1 MRDIVLQGCDYLQS
15 PSLKM
20 EVVMTQVQQQSYEK
34 AVELIDAANNE
45 DPNTEEVDGKEV
57 AKEWLYG
64 QRMSDMLAVY
74 LPDADDVAKLAVR
87 AQHIQRW
94 KSPRKDY
101 PMNRKGYHLWRTN
114 LYKFHA
120 ETVANL
126 LQQAGYDEAFIERVK
141 LAVAKK
147 SLKTNPDTQ
156 IVEDVAALVFLQLY
170 MLDFYKKFST
180 EYDKE
185 KWIDIIQRTWKKM
198 SPQAHEFALSGK
210 IELPESLVP
219 LIQEALQ

>member
-1 MRDIVLQGCDYLQS
+1 
-15 PSLKM
+15 
-20 EVVMTQVQQQSYEK
+20 MTQAQQNYNK
-34 AVELIDAANNE
+34 AVELIDLANSE
-45 DPNTEEVDGKEV
+45 DPNFELEGDQKI
-57 AKEWLYG
+57 AKELLYG
-64 QRMSDMLAVY
+64 KRMSDMIAIY
-74 LPDADDVAKLAVR
+74 LPDADDVAKLSVR

-120 ETVANL
+120 ETAANL
-126 LQQAGYDEAFIERVK
+126 LKQAGYDDAFIERVK

-147 SLKTNPDTQ
+147 SLKTNLDTQ
-156 IVEDVAALVFLQLY
+156 IVEDIAALVFLQFY
-170 MLDFYKKFST
+170 MLDFYEKFST

-185 KWIDIIQRTWKKM
+185 KWIDIIQRTWNKM
-198 SPQAHEFALSGK
+198 SPQAHDFALSGK

-219 LIQEALQ
+219 LIQEALT

>member
-1 MRDIVLQGCDYLQS
+1 
-15 PSLKM
+15 M
-20 EVVMTQVQQQSYEK
+20 EAVMTQAQHYNK
-34 AVELIDAANNE
+34 AVELIDAANAE
-45 DPNTEEVDGKEV
+45 DPNLELVDGKEI
-57 AKEWLYG
+57 AKELIYG
-64 QRMSDMLAVY
+64 QRMSNMIDTY

-114 LYKFHA
+114 LYKFHS
-120 ETVANL
+120 ETAANL
-126 LQQAGYDEAFIERVK
+126 LQQAGYDDEFIQRVK
-141 LAVAKK
+141 LAIAKK

-156 IVEDVAALVFLQLY
+156 IVEDVAALVFLQFY
-170 MLDFYKKFST
+170 MLNFYKKFST
-180 EYDKE
+180 EYDKD

-210 IELPESLVP
+210 IELPQSLVP
-219 LIQEALQ
+219 LIQEALEAA

>member
-1 MRDIVLQGCDYLQS
+1 
-15 PSLKM
+15 M
-20 EVVMTQVQQQSYEK
+20 EAVMVQTQQHYNK
-34 AVELIDAANNE
+34 AVELIDAANSE
-45 DPNTEEVDGKEV
+45 DPNVELVGDQKI
-57 AKEWLYG
+57 AKELLYG
-64 QRMSDMLAVY
+64 QRMSDMIAIY

-120 ETVANL
+120 ETTADL
-126 LQQAGYDEAFIERVK
+126 LQQAGYENVFIERVK

-156 IVEDVAALVFLQLY
+156 IVEDIAALVFLQFY
-170 MLDFYKKFST
+170 MLDFYEKFST

-185 KWIDIIQRTWKKM
+185 KWIDIIQRTWNKM

-219 LIQEALQ
+219 LIQEALV

>member
-1 MRDIVLQGCDYLQS
+1 
-15 PSLKM
+15 
-20 EVVMTQVQQQSYEK
+20 MTAQYNK
-34 AVELIDAANNE
+34 AVELIDAANSE
-45 DPNTEEVDGKEV
+45 DPNFEMVDGKEI
-57 AKEWLYG
+57 AKELIYG
-64 QRMSDMLAVY
+64 RRMSDMIDAY

-114 LYKFHA
+114 LYKFHS
-120 ETVANL
+120 ETAATL
-126 LQQAGYDEAFIERVK
+126 LQQAGYDDEFIERVR

-156 IVEDVAALVFLQLY
+156 IVEDVAALVFLQFY
-170 MLDFYKKFST
+170 MLDFYEKFST

-185 KWIDIIQRTWKKM
+185 KWIDIIQRTWNKM
-198 SPQAHEFALSGK
+198 SPPAHNFALSGK

-219 LIQEALQ
+219 LIKEALL

>member
-1 MRDIVLQGCDYLQS
+1 
-15 PSLKM
+15 
-20 EVVMTQVQQQSYEK
+20 MTQEQQYYDK
-34 AVELIDAANNE
+34 AVILIDTANSE
-45 DPNTEEVDGKEV
+45 DPNFEKVDGKDI
-57 AKEWLYG
+57 AKELLYG
-64 QRMSDMLAVY
+64 QRMSDMLAIY

-120 ETVANL
+120 ETTANF
-126 LQQAGYDEAFIERVK
+126 LQQAGYDDAFIERVK

-147 SLKTNPDTQ
+147 SLKTNADTQ
-156 IVEDVAALVFLQLY
+156 IVEDIAALVFLQFY
-170 MLDFYKKFST
+170 MLDFYEKFST

-185 KWIDIIQRTWKKM
+185 KWIDIIQRTWNKM
-198 SPQAHEFALSGK
+198 SPPAHNFALSGK

-219 LIQEALQ
+219 LIKEALL

>member
-1 MRDIVLQGCDYLQS
+1 MLCFKDRVI
-15 PSLKM
+15 
-20 EVVMTQVQQQSYEK
+20 VMTQQHYNK

-45 DPNTEEVDGKEV
+45 DPNFEVIDGKKI
-57 AKEWLYG
+57 AKELLYG
-64 QRMSDMLAVY
+64 QRMSAMLAIY
-74 LPDADDVAKLAVR
+74 LPDADEVAKLAVR

-120 ETVANL
+120 KTAARL
-126 LQQAGYDEAFIERVK
+126 LQQAGYNEAFIERVK
-141 LAVAKK
+141 AAVAKK
-147 SLKTNPDTQ
+147 SLRTNSDTQ
-156 IVEDVAALVFLQLY
+156 IVEDVAALVFLQFY

-180 EYDKE
+180 EYDKD

-198 SPQAHEFALSGK
+198 SPQAHDFALSGK
-210 IELPESLVP
+210 IKLPESLVP
-219 LIQEALQ
+219 LIQEAVA

>member
-1 MRDIVLQGCDYLQS
+1 
-15 PSLKM
+15 
-20 EVVMTQVQQQSYEK
+20 MTEAQQQYNK
-34 AVELIDAANNE
+34 AVELIDVANSE
-45 DPNTEEVDGKEV
+45 DPNIELVDDQKI
-57 AKEWLYG
+57 AKELLYG
-64 QRMSDMLAVY
+64 QRMSDMIAVY

-120 ETVANL
+120 ETTANL
-126 LQQAGYDEAFIERVK
+126 LQQAGYDDVFIERVK

-147 SLKTNPDTQ
+147 SLKTNSDTQ
-156 IVEDVAALVFLQLY
+156 IVEDIAALVFLQFY
-170 MLDFYKKFST
+170 MLDFYRKFST

-185 KWIDIIQRTWKKM
+185 KWIDIIQRTWNKM

-210 IELPESLVP
+210 IELPETLVP
-219 LIQEALQ
+219 LIQEALA

>member
-1 MRDIVLQGCDYLQS
+1 
-15 PSLKM
+15 M
-20 EVVMTQVQQQSYEK
+20 EAVMTQTKHYNK
-34 AVELIDAANNE
+34 AVELIDAANAE
-45 DPNTEEVDGKEV
+45 DPNLELVDGKET
-57 AKEWLYG
+57 AKELIYG
-64 QRMSDMLAVY
+64 QRMSDMIDAY
-74 LPDADDVAKLAVR
+74 LPNADDVARLAVR

-114 LYKFHA
+114 LYKFHS
-120 ETVANL
+120 ETAANL
-126 LQQAGYDEAFIERVK
+126 LQQAGYDDEFIQRVK
-141 LAVAKK
+141 LAIAKK

-156 IVEDVAALVFLQLY
+156 IVEDVAALVFLQFY

-180 EYDKE
+180 EYDKD

-210 IELPESLVP
+210 IELPQSLVP
-219 LIQEALQ
+219 LIQEALETA

>member
-1 MRDIVLQGCDYLQS
+1 
-15 PSLKM
+15 M
-20 EVVMTQVQQQSYEK
+20 EAVMTQTKHYNK
-34 AVELIDAANNE
+34 AVELIDAANAE
-45 DPNTEEVDGKEV
+45 DPNLELVDGKEI
-57 AKEWLYG
+57 AKELIYG
-64 QRMSDMLAVY
+64 QRMSDMIDAY
-74 LPDADDVAKLAVR
+74 LPNADDVARLAVR

-114 LYKFHA
+114 LYKFHS
-120 ETVANL
+120 ETAANL
-126 LQQAGYDEAFIERVK
+126 LQQAGYDDEFIQRVK
-141 LAVAKK
+141 LAIAKK

-156 IVEDVAALVFLQLY
+156 IVEDVAALVFLQFY

-180 EYDKE
+180 EYDKD

-210 IELPESLVP
+210 IELPQSLVP
-219 LIQEALQ
+219 LIQEALETA

>member
-1 MRDIVLQGCDYLQS
+1 
-15 PSLKM
+15 
-20 EVVMTQVQQQSYEK
+20 MTQAQHNYNK
-34 AVELIDAANNE
+34 AVELIDVANSE
-45 DPNTEEVDGKEV
+45 DPNFELVGDQNI
-57 AKEWLYG
+57 AKELLYG
-64 QRMSDMLAVY
+64 QRMSDMIAIY
-74 LPDADDVAKLAVR
+74 LPDADDIARLAVR

-120 ETVANL
+120 ETTADL
-126 LQQAGYDEAFIERVK
+126 LQQAGYEDAFIERVK

-156 IVEDVAALVFLQLY
+156 IVEDIAALVFLQFY
-170 MLDFYKKFST
+170 MLDFYEKFST

-185 KWIDIIQRTWKKM
+185 KWIDIIQRTWNKM

-210 IELPESLVP
+210 IELPKSLVP
-219 LIQEALQ
+219 LIQEALA

>member
-1 MRDIVLQGCDYLQS
+1 
-15 PSLKM
+15 
-20 EVVMTQVQQQSYEK
+20 MTQEYYKK

-45 DPNTEEVDGKEV
+45 DPNFEVIDGKKI
-57 AKEWLYG
+57 AKELLYG
-64 QRMSDMLAVY
+64 QRMSTMLAIY
-74 LPDADDVAKLAVR
+74 LPDVDEAVKLAVR

-94 KSPRKDY
+94 KSPRQDY

-120 ETVANL
+120 ETVGNL
-126 LQQAGYDEAFIERVK
+126 LQQAGYDDTFIERVK
-141 LAVAKK
+141 TAVAKK
-147 SLKTNPDTQ
+147 SLRTNSDTQ
-156 IVEDVAALVFLQLY
+156 IVEDVAALVFLQFY

-198 SPQAHEFALSGK
+198 SPQAHDFALSGK

-219 LIQEALQ
+219 LIQEAVA